1 MTVVDIFY
9 YAMEDKSAIVNFLLE
24 QHYIKENEE
33 LARLLSEANRQLAS
47 KDQEIE
53 NLQDAVV
60 MLQSEISTLENHDR
74 VLVDRNGQQATFRR
88 NEHGIYEEIEEEPIR
103 EVRRR
108 LNFDWVDEVDER
120 ELMDRL
126 MFGTP

>member
-1 MTVVDIFY
+1 MILVDIFY
-9 YAMEDKSAIVNFLLE
+9 YAMQDKSAIVNFLLE

-33 LARLLSEANRQLAS
+33 LVRLLCEANRQIAI
-47 KDQEIE
+47 KDQENE
-53 NLQDAVV
+53 NLHDAIV
-60 MLQSEISTLENHDR
+60 MLQTEISTLENHDR
-74 VLVDRNGQQATFRR
+74 ILVDRNGEQATFRR
-88 NEHGIYEEIEEEPIR
+88 NPSGVYEEIEEEPIR